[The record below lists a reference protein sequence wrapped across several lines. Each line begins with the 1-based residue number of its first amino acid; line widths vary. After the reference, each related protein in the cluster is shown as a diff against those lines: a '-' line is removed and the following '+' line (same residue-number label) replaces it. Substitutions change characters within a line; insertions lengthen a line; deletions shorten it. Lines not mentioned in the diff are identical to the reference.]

1 LYSRFKGS
9 NFGYRESTKASGCIQ
24 EIYLHEIKI
33 NLLIK
38 V

>member
-1 LYSRFKGS
+1 LYSSVKGS
-9 NFGYRESTKASGCIQ
+9 NSGYRESTKASGCIQ